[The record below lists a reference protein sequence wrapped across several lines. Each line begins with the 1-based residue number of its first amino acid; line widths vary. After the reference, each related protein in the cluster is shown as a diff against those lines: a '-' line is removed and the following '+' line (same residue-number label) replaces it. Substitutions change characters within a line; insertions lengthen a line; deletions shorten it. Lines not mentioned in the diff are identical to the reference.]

1 MADSAAQTSHHSFS
15 SWDHKLGISVATFF
29 RSSHLDLF
37 TSLGQESVSG
47 THISGDSWLGANWS
61 QMTSVWQFYSPPSCL
76 SNPPNRIVLACA
88 HGCNEGAG
96 EDCEIHDSKVQQGSN
111 LNVQGLCK
119 ALQGS
124 HLLTMEWPKKSHVWA
139 QYKGWTINIIIY
151 HCCQTVFH
159 ENWSP
164 NKMVPGV
171 HWKRALWPYQLVKWC
186 LFYPGEPLSKSPIN

>member
-1 MADSAAQTSHHSFS
+1 MADSAAQTSHHSFG

-96 EDCEIHDSKVQQGSN
+96 EDCEIHDSKVQQGSKLQCARTLQAFTGITLAN
-111 LNVQGLCK
+111 NGVAQEITCLSPVQGVDH
-119 ALQGS
+119 QYN
-124 HLLTMEWPKKSHVWA
+124 HLPLLPNCVPWKLESQQDGTRCSLKESFMAIPIGKMMLNLSRWA
-139 QYKGWTINIIIY
+139 IVQIT
-151 HCCQTVFH
+151 H
-159 ENWSP
+159 
-164 NKMVPGV
+164 
-171 HWKRALWPYQLVKWC
+171 
-186 LFYPGEPLSKSPIN
+186 